1 MPETLTQLIQNN
13 LLRGIV
19 VLIVLVILTI
29 IVLSLVR
36 TATNTIEKRFIAPT
50 EDLDRKARLQTLLKA
65 TRSTVQGIVLVI
77 AVLIGLSTMGVDI
90 GPTPLGILG
99 LAVSLGAQT
108 LIKDVIGGLTIL
120 LEDEYHVGDQVKIGS
135 VSGEV
140 DVSRY
145 DVLMCGISKA
155 GYSLYQTVK
164 FE

>member
-90 GPTPLGILG
+90 GPT
-99 LAVSLGAQT
+99 LAPGHSWFSCVAWGANAYKRRDWWT
-108 LIKDVIGGLTIL
+108 NNSAGG
-120 LEDEYHVGDQVKIGS
+120 
-135 VSGEV
+135 
-140 DVSRY
+140 
-145 DVLMCGISKA
+145 
-155 GYSLYQTVK
+155 
-164 FE
+164 